1 MANFKRYSTTVL
13 PTRWGDFDTS
23 VYKNE
28 QGEEHV
34 VISLG
39 LIHDSMING
48 KDNHKITT
56 SSSGISDESQSG
68 SAINDEPTLVRVHSA
83 CFTSEVLGSLKCD
96 CREQLE
102 FALQAIQKEGKG
114 AVIYLFQEGRGIGL
128 SAKIMAYALQEQ
140 GRDTVDAN
148 TELGFAEDA
157 RTYEML
163 TDIISDLKI
172 TRVKLLTNNPEK
184 VKGFIEHTQCEVER
198 IPIEV
203 GLNPVNSGYLR
214 VKKARMGH
222 MLDTLFKE
230 DQD

>member
-23 VYKNE
+23 VYRNE

-39 LIHDSMING
+39 LIDKSA
-48 KDNHKITT
+48 
-56 SSSGISDESQSG
+56 ISQVENKSNLEHLSQS
-68 SAINDEPTLVRVHSA
+68 NVNQHLKDEPILVRVHSA

-102 FALQAIQKEGKG
+102 YALQAIHKAGQG

-128 SAKIMAYALQEQ
+128 GAKIMAYALQEQ

-148 TELGFAEDA
+148 TELGYAEDA

-163 TDIISDLKI
+163 TDIILDLNINK
-172 TRVKLLTNNPEK
+172 VKLLTNNPEK
-184 VKGFIEHTQCEVER
+184 VKGFVKYTQCEVER

-203 GLNPVNSGYLR
+203 GLNPINNNYLK
-214 VKKARMGH
+214 VKKKRMGH
-222 MLDTLFKE
+222 MLNTMFKQEE
-230 DQD
+230 D

>member
-23 VYKNE
+23 VYRNE

-34 VISLG
+34 VISLR
-39 LIHDSMING
+39 LIDQSA
-48 KDNHKITT
+48 
-56 SSSGISDESQSG
+56 ISQVENKSNPDHLSQSN
-68 SAINDEPTLVRVHSA
+68 INQHLKDEPILVRVHSA

-102 FALQAIQKEGKG
+102 YALQAIHKAGQG

-128 SAKIMAYALQEQ
+128 GAKIMAYALQEQ

-148 TELGFAEDA
+148 TELGYAEDA

-163 TDIISDLKI
+163 TDIISDLNIKK
-172 TRVKLLTNNPEK
+172 VKLLTNNPEK
-184 VKGFIEHTQCEVER
+184 VKGFVEYTQCEVER

-203 GLNPVNSGYLR
+203 GLNPINNSYLK
-214 VKKARMGH
+214 VKKKRMGH
-222 MLDTLFKE
+222 MLNTMFKQEE
-230 DQD
+230 D